1 MSPRNVRWPI
11 VPAVL
16 VALLAARQ
24 PAIAQAC
31 YQFSNAQGDKP
42 ATVTAT
48 FPIAAIPASL
58 VPAGPS
64 IEFTAAF
71 SSYPGLDGTRASYSP
86 LHVATL
92 VDGST
97 SRTFNTFIVTIARN
111 GSARR
116 LQFDGTD
123 YPLANPPRTFSV
135 FIEQA
140 EGARSNPL
148 PDGLPPTPPP
158 LSAWGARPSSSIDLG
173 HVKLASISFVASCT
187 PRPAA
192 W

>member
-1 MSPRNVRWPI
+1 MSPASVRRP
-11 VPAVL
+11 VL
-16 VALLAARQ
+16 PVVMVALLTARQ
-24 PAIAQAC
+24 PAIAQVC
-31 YQFSNAQGDKP
+31 YQFSNAQSDKP

-48 FPIAAIPASL
+48 FPIAAVPASL

-71 SSYPGLDGTRASYSP
+71 SSYPGLNGTRASYSP

-92 VDGST
+92 IDGST
-97 SRTFNTFIVTIARN
+97 SHTFNTFIVTILRN

-140 EGARSNPL
+140 EGAVSNPL
-148 PDGLPPTPPP
+148 PDGLPATPPP
-158 LSAWGARPSSSIDLG
+158 FSAWGARPSSSIDLG

-187 PRPAA
+187 PPPAA
-192 W
+192 R

>member
-1 MSPRNVRWPI
+1 MSPGSVRRPI
-11 VPAVL
+11 LPAV
-16 VALLAARQ
+16 VLASLAVCQ
-24 PAIAQAC
+24 PAAAQIC

-48 FPIAAIPASL
+48 FPIAAIPASM

-71 SSYPGLDGTRASYSP
+71 SSYPGLNGTRASYSP

-92 VDGST
+92 IDGST
-97 SRTFNTFIVTIARN
+97 SHTFNTFIVTILRN

-123 YPLANPPRTFSV
+123 YPLADPPRTFSV

-140 EGARSNPL
+140 EGAVSSPL
-148 PDGLPPTPPP
+148 PDGLPATPPP
-158 LSAWGARPSSSIDLG
+158 FSAWGARPSSSIDLG

-187 PRPAA
+187 RPPAA
-192 W
+192 R

>member
-1 MSPRNVRWPI
+1 MSPGSVRRRPI
-11 VPAVL
+11 FPAVL
-16 VALLAARQ
+16 VALLMARQ
-24 PAIAQAC
+24 SAIAQVC
-31 YQFSNAQGDKP
+31 YQFSNAQSDKP

-48 FPIAAIPASL
+48 FPIASIPASL
-58 VPAGPS
+58 VPAGPN

-71 SSYPGLDGTRASYSP
+71 SSYAGLDGTRASYSP

-92 VDGST
+92 IDGAT
-97 SRTFNTFIVTIARN
+97 SHTFNTFIVTILRN

-140 EGARSNPL
+140 EGAVSNPL
-148 PDGLPPTPPP
+148 PDGLPAAPPP
-158 LSAWGARPSSSIDLG
+158 FSAWGARPSSSIDLG

-187 PRPAA
+187 PR
-192 W
+192 